1 MEEIYSNIDYG
12 QPVCSIPTTH
22 PKGSSSPKKRFYL
35 AVIFCLGLLSVC
47 LLAGL
52 IVLGVH
58 YHILG
63 ERAADLFAIQDQ
75 LSECH
80 QASNNNLSSLTEE
93 RNQLKANLSQ
103 LTEEMNKLKHLST
116 QNLFAIQDHLSERLQ
131 ASKDNLS
138 SLTEER
144 NQLKANLSQL
154 TEEMNK
160 LKHLSKQ
167 NKTCPAGWRMFSYS
181 CYLLSTT
188 SGSWYKGREACR
200 SQGADLVVI
209 DSDEKQTFF
218 STFTKKPTWIG
229 LNDMETERTWRW
241 VDGSPLNLTFWASE
255 QPDNGNDDPKW
266 DEEDCAHIRT
276 HDSTLWNDLSCADS
290 LQWICEKFPM

>member
-1 MEEIYSNIDYG
+1 MEETYANINYG
-12 QPVCSIPTTH
+12 QSVCSIPTTH

-58 YHILG
+58 YHISG
-63 ERAADLFAIQDQ
+63 EMAADLF
-75 LSECH
+75 
-80 QASNNNLSSLTEE
+80 T
-93 RNQLKANLSQ
+93 
-103 LTEEMNKLKHLST
+103 
-116 QNLFAIQDHLSERLQ
+116 IQDHLSERLQ

-160 LKHLSKQ
+160 LKHLSTQK
-167 NKTCPAGWRMFSYS
+167 KTCPAGWRMSTFS

-188 SGSWYKGREACR
+188 SGSWDRGREDCR
-200 SQGADLVVI
+200 GRGADLVVI
-209 DSDEKQTFF
+209 D
-218 STFTKKPTWIG
+218 
-229 LNDMETERTWRW
+229 N
-241 VDGSPLNLTFWASE
+241 
-255 QPDNGNDDPKW
+255 
-266 DEEDCAHIRT
+266 DEEQEVGHKSA
-276 HDSTLWNDLSCADS
+276 
-290 LQWICEKFPM
+290 

>member
-75 LSECH
+75 L
-80 QASNNNLSSLTEE
+80 
-93 RNQLKANLSQ
+93 
-103 LTEEMNKLKHLST
+103 
-116 QNLFAIQDHLSERLQ
+116 NLFAIQDHLSERLQ